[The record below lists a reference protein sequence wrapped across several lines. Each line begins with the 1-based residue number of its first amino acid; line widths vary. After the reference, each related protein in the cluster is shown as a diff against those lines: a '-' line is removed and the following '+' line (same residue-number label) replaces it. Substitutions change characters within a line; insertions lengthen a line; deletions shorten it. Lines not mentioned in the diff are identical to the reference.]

1 VRREEN
7 DSVAAAFSRDNLWRL
22 RAGALVLI
30 PVSVVH
36 VALFAGARAGDTDV
50 QARWRLSVAV
60 AHAIM
65 AVAIAALAALAHARL
80 RRAPNAALDSAVALS
95 GAALALL
102 FGCSVAVIDQ
112 WVTPSI
118 TPLVISSIGVGMIF
132 LLRPMQAVALFGL
145 ASVSAIVALGWT
157 QSSPVLLLTSRVNVL
172 TAVTIGAFLSM
183 VLWRKD
189 RANVLLQ
196 RALRESHAELE
207 ALARTDALTGLV
219 NRREFDRLAIL
230 ELSRARRAASAT
242 AFIMVDLDLFK
253 QINDTYGHPAG
264 DEVLRCCARTLRESV
279 RETDAIARLGGEEMM
294 IVLPNTA
301 EPAAMQLAER
311 LRATLAAS
319 AVRWEGVTIS
329 FTASFGVAAV
339 DAGAEAT
346 IEQVYRATDD
356 ALYAAKELGR
366 DRVERATVAAARPS
380 ARPAA

>member
-1 VRREEN
+1 M
-7 DSVAAAFSRDNLWRL
+7 AGAFSRDNLWRL
-22 RAGALVLI
+22 RSGAGALV

-60 AHAIM
+60 AHAVM
-65 AVAIAALAALAHARL
+65 AVAIAALAAVAHARL
-80 RRAPNAALDSAVALS
+80 RRAPNGSLDSAVSLA

-118 TPLVISSIGVGMIF
+118 TPLVISSIGVGMVF

-145 ASVSAIVALGWT
+145 ASVGAIVALGWT
-157 QSSPVLLLTSRVNVL
+157 QTSPVLLLTARVNVL
-172 TAVTIGAFLSM
+172 TAVTIGGFLSM

-219 NRREFDRLAIL
+219 NRREFDRLARL
-230 ELSRARRAASAT
+230 ELARSRRAGSPT
-242 AFIMVDLDLFK
+242 AFIMADLDFFK
-253 QINDTYGHPAG
+253 QINDTFGHPAG
-264 DEVLRCCARTLRESV
+264 DEVLRCCAHTLRESV
-279 RETDAIARLGGEEMM
+279 RETDVVARLGGEELM
-294 IVLPNTA
+294 IVLPNTT
-301 EPAAMQLAER
+301 ESAAMQLAER
-311 LRATLAAS
+311 LRATLS
-319 AVRWEGVTIS
+319 ARVVRWEGASIS

-346 IEQVYRATDD
+346 IEQVYRGTDD
-356 ALYAAKELGR
+356 ALYAAKALGR
-366 DRVERATVAAARPS
+366 DRVERAAVAASRPS
-380 ARPAA
+380 ARPAQ